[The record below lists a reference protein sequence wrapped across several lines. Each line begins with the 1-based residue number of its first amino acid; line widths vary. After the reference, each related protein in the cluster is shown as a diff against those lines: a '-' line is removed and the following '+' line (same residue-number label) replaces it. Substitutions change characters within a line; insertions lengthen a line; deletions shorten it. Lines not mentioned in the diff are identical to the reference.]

1 MTRHWLSRV
10 PAFLLIL
17 TATSAFAA
25 PPATT
30 AAPAPKAAPVS
41 SIVKTT
47 PKGEVKFELHAKD
60 SAELF
65 DKASEKW
72 NKSLDVP
79 KLRVDL
85 KKIADGKP
93 VSEEKLTELKAV
105 RKDGNVL
112 RGTYVL
118 LDKNHE
124 APAKLDQVVTKFG
137 KMNDAI
143 AAGDKDL
150 QKHYARATLKAL
162 DEKALKKE
170 IKEFDPAT
178 HKSFEKHM
186 DEEVANLD
194 KGLEKKTLLAPEFHD
209 MRKSLT
215 KVLNILTLDPDSRKD
230 PKIEA
235 LYQKVLSTQTA
246 MGEIHDDLSAK
257 AMHGDIKYD
266 TYEVKMPAKMRA
278 DLRDI
283 LDTLG

>member
-1 MTRHWLSRV
+1 MLKRWLSRV
-10 PAFLLIL
+10 PVVLLIL
-17 TATSAFAA
+17 TATTAFAQ
-25 PPATT
+25 PP
-30 AAPAPKAAPVS
+30 AAPATPKATPAS
-41 SIVKTT
+41 GIVRTNE
-47 PKGEVKFELHAKD
+47 KGEVKFELHAKD
-60 SAELF
+60 STQLF
-65 DKASEKW
+65 DKAAGKW
-72 NKSLDVP
+72 NKSLDLP
-79 KLRVDL
+79 KLRIEL
-85 KKIADGKP
+85 KKIADGKK
-93 VSEEKLTELKAV
+93 VSSEELVDLKAV

-112 RGTYVL
+112 RGTFVL

-124 APAKLDQVVTKFG
+124 APPKLDQVVTKFG

-150 QKHYARATLKAL
+150 TKHYARVVLKSL
-162 DEKALKKE
+162 DAKAMKKE

-186 DEEVANLD
+186 DEETKSLD
-194 KGLEKKTLLAPEFHD
+194 ASLQKTKLLAPEFHE

-246 MGEIHDDLSAK
+246 MGDMHDDLSAK
-257 AMHGDIKYD
+257 SMHGDIDYD
-266 TYEVKMPAKMRA
+266 TYEVKLPAKMRA

-283 LDTLG
+283 LDTLE